1 MIGEEFEMNKT
12 VLTISA
18 FDSSCATGIA
28 ADLKTFQAFRI
39 YGTGVATAIIARNT
53 AAIQAVQPIPMEIVG
68 QQLEAVVGDMPIHG
82 VKIGVLA
89 TATNAQI
96 VAALMDTFQVSGNI
110 VVHPVFQTSS
120 GQKVLEDAAIPL
132 LRDKIIPLATV
143 VTPNRFEA
151 EVLSGVRV
159 TDVPSAKEAA
169 KVIQSKGCKQVVITG
184 GDWEGSRAMDIWYDG
199 EHYHIF
205 DAPKIATRNML
216 GIGDTFS
223 AILAA
228 LLVKGS
234 VMGEAID
241 RAKKYIAKAIQ
252 HPFQIGKGEG
262 PLNHTVPI

>member
-1 MIGEEFEMNKT
+1 MNKT

-18 FDSSCATGIA
+18 FDSSCATGLA
-28 ADLKTFQAFRI
+28 ADLKTFTAFRI

-53 AAIQAVQPIPMEIVG
+53 SSILAVQPIPMEIVG

-96 VAALMDTFQVSGNI
+96 VAALMDTFQVSGNV
-110 VVHPVFQTSS
+110 VVHPVLETSS
-120 GQKVLEDAAIPL
+120 GHKLLEDSAVSL
-132 LRDKIIPLATV
+132 LRDKIVPLATV
-143 VTPNRFEA
+143 VTPNRREA
-151 EVLSGVRV
+151 EILSGVSI
-159 TDVPSAKEAA
+159 TDVPTAKEAA
-169 KVIQSKGCKQVVITG
+169 RVIQSKGCKQVVITG
-184 GDWEGSRAMDIWYDG
+184 GDWDGSRALDIWYDG
-199 EHYHIF
+199 SNFHLF
-205 DAPKIATRNML
+205 DAPKIATKNTL

-223 AILAA
+223 SILAA
-228 LLVKGS
+228 LLAKGS

>member
-1 MIGEEFEMNKT
+1 MNKT

-39 YGTGVATAIIARNT
+39 YGAGVVTAIIARNT
-53 AAIQAVQPIPMEIVG
+53 VSIQAIQPIPMEIVG
-68 QQLEAVVGDMPIHG
+68 QRLEAVVADMPIHG

-96 VAALMDTFQVSGNI
+96 VAALMDTFQVSGII
-110 VVHPVFQTSS
+110 VVHPVLKSSS
-120 GQKVLEDAAIPL
+120 GQKLLEDVGLPL

-143 VTPNRFEA
+143 VTPNRYEA
-151 EVLSGVRV
+151 EVLSGISV

-169 KVIQSKGCKQVVITG
+169 KIIQSRGCKQVVITG

-199 EHYHIF
+199 SNFHLF
-205 DAPKIATRNML
+205 DAPKVVTKNTL

-223 AILAA
+223 SILAA
-228 LLVKGS
+228 LLAKGM

-241 RAKKYIAKAIQ
+241 RAKKYLSKAIQ

>member
-1 MIGEEFEMNKT
+1 MNKT

-28 ADLKTFQAFRI
+28 ADLKTFQAFRV

-53 AAIQAVQPIPMEIVG
+53 ASIQAIQPIPMEIVG
-68 QQLEAVVGDMPIHG
+68 QQLEAVVADMPIHG

-110 VVHPVFQTSS
+110 VVHPVLQSSS
-120 GQKVLEDAAIPL
+120 GQKLLEDGAISL
-132 LRDKIIPLATV
+132 LRDKIVPLATV
-143 VTPNRFEA
+143 VTANRYEA
-151 EVLSGVRV
+151 QILSGLQV

-169 KVIQSKGCKQVVITG
+169 RAFQSKGCKQVVITG
-184 GDWEGSRAMDIWYDG
+184 GDWEGSRALDIWYDG
-199 EHYHIF
+199 SNFHIF
-205 DAPKIATRNML
+205 DAPKIATKNTL

-223 AILAA
+223 SVLAA
-228 LLVKGS
+228 LLSKGS